1 MSWRLFTWWVSV
13 KLFSAFMFFLSSKL
27 HKADD
32 NCEQSDERSV
42 DVDMNDD
49 NVKDN
54 VAMEVSATNHQVHL

>member
-1 MSWRLFTWWVSV
+1 V